1 MTVDTS
7 TAEPVNAPS
16 EALIYAERV
25 TTRGGDLEAP
35 LGLCYLA
42 LELPVDVAIELRGL
56 AAGELAGLVRDLRQ
70 DLELAVGLS
79 AELRRRRI
87 RERNRAA

>member
-1 MTVDTS
+1 MSADL
-7 TAEPVNAPS
+7 VNEAREPS
-16 EALIYAERV
+16 EALVYAERV
-25 TTRGGDLEAP
+25 STRGGDLEAP

-42 LELPVDVAIELRGL
+42 LEVPADLAIDLRGL
-56 AAGELAGLVRDLRQ
+56 AAGELADLTRTLRE
-70 DLELAVGLS
+70 DLDLAVGLS

>member
-1 MTVDTS
+1 MS
-7 TAEPVNAPS
+7 AHAAEHRAPS
-16 EALIYAERV
+16 EALVYAEKIS
-25 TTRGGDLEAP
+25 TRGGDLEAP

-42 LELPVDVAIELRGL
+42 LEVPADLAIDLRGL
-56 AAGELAGLVRDLRQ
+56 AADELADLTRTLRE

-87 RERNRAA
+87 RERNRG